1 MVGKPYR
8 VCVVGV
14 FIDKNGLILV
24 AERAD
29 SPGSWQLPQG
39 GVEENEIFESA
50 LRREMFEELGVKKI
64 TILKRVEEP
73 IYYEFPN
80 NLKAPIAARYRGQ
93 EMNWFLLELG
103 GDEQPDFEIATDDE
117 FSNFKWVPPNV
128 VIELI
133 APWKTEA
140 YKTGFKSMGLI

>member
-1 MVGKPYR
+1 MLGKTYR

-39 GVEENEIFESA
+39 GVEENERFEDA
-50 LRREMFEELGVKKI
+50 LRREMFEELGVEKIKILKKI
-64 TILKRVEEP
+64 EIP
-73 IYYEFPN
+73 IFYEFPKD
-80 NLKAPIAARYRGQ
+80 LKAPIAARYRGQ
-93 EMNWFLLELG
+93 EMHWFLLELE
-103 GDEQPDFEIATDDE
+103 DEEQPDFETATDDE

-128 VIELI
+128 VVELI
-133 APWKTEA
+133 APWKNEA
-140 YKTGFKSMGLI
+140 YKTGFKALGLI

>member
-1 MVGKPYR
+1 MNGDDRKLMLDSWLEGNTKIMVATNAFGM
-8 VCVVGV
+8 G
-14 FIDKNGLILV
+14 IDKPNV
-24 AERAD
+24 RF
-29 SPGSWQLPQG
+29 
-39 GVEENEIFESA
+39 VCH
-50 LRREMFEELGVKKI
+50 
-64 TILKRVEEP
+64 
-73 IYYEFPN
+73 YEFPN